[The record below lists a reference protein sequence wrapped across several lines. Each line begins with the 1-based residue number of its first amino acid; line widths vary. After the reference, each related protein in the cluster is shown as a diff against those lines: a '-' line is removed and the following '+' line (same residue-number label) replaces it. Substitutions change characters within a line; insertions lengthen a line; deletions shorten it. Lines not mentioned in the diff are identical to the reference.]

1 MRTFCVSV
9 LCLAMFT
16 GFTLAQST
24 APAPKPK
31 AEPPAEPKAKSEV
44 TPKGKLTPTITP
56 KRPSGRRSPKGPAF
70 EMNADAK
77 WACDQQTVTLE
88 PTWRS
93 DKPITF
99 AFDIRNDGTADLE
112 IKARGG

>member
-16 GFTLAQST
+16 GFTLAQPT

-44 TPKGKLTPTITP
+44 TPKGKLAPTITP
-56 KRPSGRRSPKGPAF
+56 KRLSSRRSPKDPTF
-70 EMNADAK
+70 VMNPNAK

-88 PTWRS
+88 STWRS
-93 DKPITF
+93 DKSISF
-99 AFDIRNDGTADLE
+99 AFDIRNEGTADLK